1 MAKAKGKGKPKEKAK
16 PETKP
21 ETSLV
26 GYGIRT
32 PESVCPQFDSF
43 GRKDPTRTYR
53 LGLMGGT
60 FDPIHI
66 GHLSCAEQVRA
77 ALGLDGVVF
86 IPTGNPVFKRDRQVT
101 PAQTRL
107 LLCHLACSDNPGF
120 GVSSIEVD
128 RGGNTYTVD
137 TLRQLRAFYPDNVEL
152 YFITGA
158 DAVLSILKWR
168 DSESIADLA
177 HLVAVT
183 RPGSEITQEFKDE
196 MARRTRFDIHYLEI
210 PALSISSS
218 MLRRFVVEGK
228 PIRYLVPMGVYNYI
242 TNSGLYLPAE

>member
-1 MAKAKGKGKPKEKAK
+1 MAKENADTA
-16 PETKP
+16 
-21 ETSLV
+21 LLR
-26 GYGIRT
+26 YHIRT
-32 PESVCPQFDSF
+32 PESVCPQFDGF
-43 GRKDPTRTYR
+43 GRKDPSRTYR

-66 GHLSCAEQVRA
+66 GHLSCAEQVRS

-101 PAQTRL
+101 SAQTRL
-107 LLCHLACSDNPGF
+107 LLCHLACADNPGF

-137 TLRQLRAFYPDNVEL
+137 TLRQLRAFYPSNVEL

-168 DSESIADLA
+168 DSEAIADLA

-183 RPGSEITQEFKDE
+183 RPGSEITQAFKDE
-196 MARRTRFDIHYLEI
+196 MARLTRFDIHYLEI

-218 MLRRFVVEGK
+218 MLRQFVVDRK

-242 TNSGLYLPAE
+242 TNSGLYLPPE

>member
-1 MAKAKGKGKPKEKAK
+1 MDSTAIADFPF
-16 PETKP
+16 
-21 ETSLV
+21 
-26 GYGIRT
+26 RT
-32 PESVCPQFDSF
+32 PDSVCPQFDDF
-43 GRKDPTRTYR
+43 GRADPSRTYR

-60 FDPIHI
+60 FDPIHM

-86 IPTGNPVFKRDRQVT
+86 IPTGNPVFKLDRKVT

-107 LLCHLACSDNPGF
+107 LLCNLACASNPRF

-128 RGGNTYTVD
+128 REGATYTVD

-196 MARRTRFDIHYLEI
+196 MARLTHFDIHYLEV
-210 PALSISSS
+210 PALAISSS
-218 MLRRFVVEGK
+218 MLRRFVAEGK
-228 PIRYLVPMGVYNYI
+228 PIRYLVPFAVYNYI
-242 TNSGLYLPAE
+242 TNTRLYLSAE